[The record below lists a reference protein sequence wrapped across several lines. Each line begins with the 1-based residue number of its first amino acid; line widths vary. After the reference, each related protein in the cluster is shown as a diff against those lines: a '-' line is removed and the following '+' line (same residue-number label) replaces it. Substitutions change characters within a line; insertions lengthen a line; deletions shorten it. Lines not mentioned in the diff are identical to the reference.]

1 MEKDFDVKKNGSALV
16 IELINE
22 LSANNAPLLIEE
34 MSKFANQDIQ
44 RVVFNATGLIY
55 ISSSGLRTVFYAY
68 QDLGDEPEIVF
79 VNCVKEIRDVLTSV
93 GIAQFIKFEENDEMK
108 KEFRKR
114 HLTNLSK
121 ENTASLIAHPVMQC
135 PSPMLWFGL
144 TRPCFTRS
152 SPSQTFVAASMRFTP
167 EALLMNGTVL
177 LAVGFCCCR

>member
-1 MEKDFDVKKNGSALV
+1 MEKDFDVKKNGSTLV
-16 IELINE
+16 IELVNE
-22 LSANNAPLLIEE
+22 LSADNAPLLIEE
-34 MSKFANQDIQ
+34 MIQ

-108 KEFRKR
+108 KEFRKH

-121 ENTASLIAHPVMQC
+121 EEIARLSTERKKSLDQFSANNDVVCYTMKLGQ
-135 PSPMLWFGL
+135 
-144 TRPCFTRS
+144 
-152 SPSQTFVAASMRFTP
+152 
-167 EALLMNGTVL
+167 ED
-177 LAVGFCCCR
+177 

>member
-16 IELINE
+16 IELVNE
-22 LSANNAPLLIEE
+22 LSADNAPLLIEE
-34 MSKFANQDIQ
+34 MSKYTNQDIQ

-108 KEFRKR
+108 KEFRKH

-121 ENTASLIAHPVMQC
+121 EEIARLSTERKKSLDQFSANNDVVCYTMKLGQ
-135 PSPMLWFGL
+135 
-144 TRPCFTRS
+144 
-152 SPSQTFVAASMRFTP
+152 
-167 EALLMNGTVL
+167 ED
-177 LAVGFCCCR
+177 

>member
-16 IELINE
+16 IELVNE
-22 LSANNAPLLIEE
+22 LSADNAPLLIEE
-34 MSKFANQDIQ
+34 MSKYANQDIQ

-108 KEFRKR
+108 KEFRRR

-121 ENTASLIAHPVMQC
+121 EEIARLSTERKKSLDQFSANNDVVCYTMKLGQ
-135 PSPMLWFGL
+135 
-144 TRPCFTRS
+144 
-152 SPSQTFVAASMRFTP
+152 
-167 EALLMNGTVL
+167 ED
-177 LAVGFCCCR
+177 

>member
-16 IELINE
+16 IELVNE
-22 LSANNAPLLIEE
+22 LSADNAPLLIEE
-34 MSKFANQDIQ
+34 MSKYANQDIQ

-108 KEFRKR
+108 KEFRKH
-114 HLTNLSK
+114 HLTSLSK
-121 ENTASLIAHPVMQC
+121 EEIARLSTERKKSLDQFSANNDVVCYTMKLGQ
-135 PSPMLWFGL
+135 
-144 TRPCFTRS
+144 
-152 SPSQTFVAASMRFTP
+152 
-167 EALLMNGTVL
+167 ED
-177 LAVGFCCCR
+177 